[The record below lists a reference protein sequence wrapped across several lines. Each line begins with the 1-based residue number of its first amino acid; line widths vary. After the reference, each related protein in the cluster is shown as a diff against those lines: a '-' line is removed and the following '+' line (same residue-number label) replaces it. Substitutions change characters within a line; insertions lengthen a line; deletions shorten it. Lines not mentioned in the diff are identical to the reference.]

1 MARQL
6 MPWKSFFKPKPHF
19 VLSLPVIDELIGEM
33 FRAGGQAGYLFH
45 FVLGRSCKHRPMG
58 VSANKNVIL
67 F

>member
-33 FRAGGQAGYLFH
+33 FRAGGQAGYLC
-45 FVLGRSCKHRPMG
+45 LGRS
-58 VSANKNVIL
+58 
-67 F
+67 